1 MVPVEVGCEHK
12 GWRCT
17 TCRVRGLI
25 WDKLA
30 PAKCTGSR
38 LEAWAA
44 RAKQEAEE
52 CSIVGGG
59 HRRVQSGEVAWC
71 QVCGCYADSRVRRL
85 TEYCKGKPTSTCGGG
100 RAGQLLYL
108 RNNIHP
114 RTRKPLPPPVD
125 EQGRE
130 LGGLHCYPE
139 LARRSPKVEQGAAAV
154 TYAPP
159 EVPASMHAPARHEG
173 KSAAQKHLERLE
185 RVRARERAN
194 KPARRRLHGKQKPDQ
209 A

>member
-17 TCRVRGLI
+17 TCRVRGLD

-71 QVCGCYADSRVRRL
+71 QVCGCYADSRVRGL

-185 RVRARERAN
+185 RVRAIERAN
-194 KPARRRLHGKQKPDQ
+194 KPARRRLRGKQKPDQ